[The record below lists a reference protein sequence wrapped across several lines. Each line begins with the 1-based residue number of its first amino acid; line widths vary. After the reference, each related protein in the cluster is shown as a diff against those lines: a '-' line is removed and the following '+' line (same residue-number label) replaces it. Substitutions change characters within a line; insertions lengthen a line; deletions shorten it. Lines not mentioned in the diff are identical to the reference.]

1 MFWSN
6 QFMEYKFICKVLF
19 SLMFYN
25 KGNIKKLSRM
35 QKIISDTH

>member
-6 QFMEYKFICKVLF
+6 QFMEYKFICKVF
-19 SLMFYN
+19 FFMFYN
-25 KGNIKKLSRM
+25 NGNIKKLSRM